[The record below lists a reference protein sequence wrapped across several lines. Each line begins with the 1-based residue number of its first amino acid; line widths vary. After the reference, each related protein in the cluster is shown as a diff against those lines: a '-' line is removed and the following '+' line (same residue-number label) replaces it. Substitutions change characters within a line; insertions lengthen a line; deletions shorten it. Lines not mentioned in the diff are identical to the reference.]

1 MNYIQIIICLIVF
14 HMPKAFFAMGEYH
27 QYCNLAQSQDFEI
40 HKATRAADPSR
51 IQALLTGSQIEKV
64 NTVNAYGETALHIA
78 ASMGNLDLVTVLTN
92 NKALIDVQDNGGCTP
107 LYNAAK
113 MGYVEIVTFLV
124 YKKKAKVNTVNAYGE
139 TPLHIAASIGKLDLV
154 TVLTNNK
161 ALIDVRD
168 KGGCTPLYNAAE
180 MGYVE
185 IVTFLVYKKK
195 AKVNLPSV
203 RGITALMI
211 AASNGHDT
219 IASKLTEAGAD
230 INRISLSGSTA
241 LSIAVAQ
248 GHHAIVQSLLT
259 KGALQNKDSQDPHIQ
274 RIFKLAE
281 SNACVYKE
289 VPGLSEKF
297 AKTYHLLKTFQET
310 ATATNSGEA

>member
-92 NKALIDVQDNGGCTP
+92 NKALIDVQDN
-107 LYNAAK
+107 
-113 MGYVEIVTFLV
+113 
-124 YKKKAKVNTVNAYGE
+124 
-139 TPLHIAASIGKLDLV
+139 
-154 TVLTNNK
+154 
-161 ALIDVRD
+161 
-168 KGGCTPLYNAAE
+168 GGCTPLYNAAE